1 MNELP
6 TNPATGSAE
15 TPASGSQPTPSRHR
29 RQILAGAALATG
41 LVVGGTAVAAAASNT
56 ATLERTAS
64 SGVQASQ
71 NGAAAGFGAA
81 DGARDGRHADG
92 MRGEKHDGKPGG
104 RDGGMRGGMRGALHG
119 ELTVP
124 QADGT
129 GTEVILVQRGT
140 VTAVSSTSLSVKS
153 TDGFTST
160 YTVSSSTRVRAAGGD
175 KISGVKVGA
184 TVNVVSTKAKAALMV
199 GGGGD
204 HAGDKGGRM
213 GGQLRPTPSTS
224 ATTST

>member
-15 TPASGSQPTPSRHR
+15 TPAPGSQPKHSRR
-29 RQILAGAALATG
+29 RQILAGAAVATG

-56 ATLERTAS
+56 ATLERTAG

-71 NGAAAGFGAA
+71 HGV
-81 DGARDGRHADG
+81 ADG
-92 MRGEKHDGKPGG
+92 MRGDKHDGKPGG
-104 RDGGMRGGMRGALHG
+104 RDGEMRGGMRGALHG

-160 YTVSSSTRVRAAGGD
+160 YTVSSSTRVRAAGGTM
-175 KISGVKVGA
+175 ISDVKVGA
-184 TVNVVSTKAKAALMV
+184 IVHVVSTKDKAALMV
-199 GGGGD
+199 GGDRMGGD
-204 HAGDKGGRM
+204 KAGDRMGGDKAGDKGAKM
-213 GGQLRPTPSTS
+213 GDHLSPTPKTG
-224 ATTST
+224 ATTGR

>member
-15 TPASGSQPTPSRHR
+15 TPAPGSQPKHSRR
-29 RQILAGAALATG
+29 RQILAGAAVATG

-56 ATLERTAS
+56 ATLERTAG

-71 NGAAAGFGAA
+71 NSAAAGLGAAA
-81 DGARDGRHADG
+81 GARDGRHDGRHAD
-92 MRGEKHDGKPGG
+92 
-104 RDGGMRGGMRGALHG
+104 GMRGGMRGALHG

-140 VTAVSSTSLSVKS
+140 VTAVSSTSLSVRS

-160 YTVSSSTRVRAAGGD
+160 YAVSSTTRVRAAGGTT
-175 KISGVKVGA
+175 ISGVKVGS
-184 TVNVVSTKAKAALMV
+184 TVHVVSTKAKAALMV
-199 GGGGD
+199 GGDRMG
-204 HAGDKGGRM
+204 GDKGARTDD
-213 GGQLRPTPSTS
+213 QKSPTPTPNAS
-224 ATTST
+224 ATTGT

>member
-15 TPASGSQPTPSRHR
+15 TPASGSQATHSRR
-29 RQILAGAALATG
+29 RQIFVGAALATG

-56 ATLERTAS
+56 ATPERAAG
-64 SGVQASQ
+64 SGVQVSQ
-71 NGAAAGFGAA
+71 HGV
-81 DGARDGRHADG
+81 ADG
-92 MRGEKHDGKPGG
+92 MRGDKHDGKPGG
-104 RDGGMRGGMRGALHG
+104 KDGEMRGGMRGALHG
-119 ELTVP
+119 ELTMP

-160 YTVSSSTRVRAAGGD
+160 YTVSSTTRVRAAGGD
-175 KISGVKVGA
+175 TISAVKVGA
-184 TVNVVSTKAKAALMV
+184 EVHVVSTRDKAALMV
-199 GGGGD
+199 GGERKHGHRGGD
-204 HAGDKGGRM
+204 H
-213 GGQLRPTPSTS
+213 LRPTPSAS
-224 ATTST
+224 ATTGT